1 MLILFTATIFLGAL
15 LLFFV
20 QPMMGRMLL
29 PLLGGAPAV
38 WNTAMVFYQAALLAG
53 YAYAHFAT
61 KWLGVRRQAALHIP
75 LLFLPLLAL
84 PIAIP
89 HGWTPPTTHNPI
101 PWLLAVLAVSAG
113 LPFFVL
119 SATSPLLQRW
129 FSTSGHRDAGDPY
142 FLYAAS
148 NCGSFLA
155 LISYPI
161 LVEPHLGL
169 LQQSRYWAAGYI
181 ALAVLTAL
189 CGLYVWKRLPGGAP
203 AGQANEGTL
212 DALKRVPPTAVSKPL
227 TARRRWR
234 WVLLAFVP
242 CSLMLSVTTYITSEV
257 VPIPLLWVIPLGIY
271 LLTFTLVFAKRRL
284 IPHRW
289 MVSAFPFAVV
299 ILVLMLARMSL
310 KAESFASLGWPVAM
324 HFVGLFVVAMVC
336 HGELANDRPSV
347 EHLTEFFLWISVGGV
362 LGGMFNA
369 LLAPVIFP
377 MVLEYPITLLLA
389 CLLMPLRSSGTPSGR
404 TRILDIAFPVLL
416 GLFTAGLILLVEH
429 ARIDSPR
436 LALALECVPPAVLCL
451 CFFRRPLR
459 FALGG
464 LAIMLATTLALR
476 PEMHAVLVTRSFFGI
491 YGVEKEPGREYLHI
505 FRHGTTMHGMQSFN
519 PKERRIPL
527 LFFTRRGPIGQTI
540 AALPEELKQR
550 VGVIGLGAGTLA
562 CYAEAGQHWTF
573 YEIDPEVERIAANPQ
588 YFTYLQDCPADVKV
602 VLGDARLSLLAEPDH
617 QFGLMILD
625 AYNSDT
631 IPLHLVT
638 REALALYLQ
647 KLTPNGVLAL
657 HITNRHVDLEPVFAN
672 LARDA
677 GLLSLCRIDPATLEE
692 FQGGKAT
699 SWWIVMTRNAQ
710 WLNLLAQD
718 QRWRPVQTQ
727 QGVGLWTDDYTS
739 VFSVFHWGS

>member
-1 MLILFTATIFLGAL
+1 
-15 LLFFV
+15 
-20 QPMMGRMLL
+20 
-29 PLLGGAPAV
+29 
-38 WNTAMVFYQAALLAG
+38 
-53 YAYAHFAT
+53 
-61 KWLGVRRQAALHIP
+61 
-75 LLFLPLLAL
+75 
-84 PIAIP
+84 
-89 HGWTPPTTHNPI
+89 
-101 PWLLAVLAVSAG
+101 
-113 LPFFVL
+113 
-119 SATSPLLQRW
+119 
-129 FSTSGHRDAGDPY
+129 
-142 FLYAAS
+142 
-148 NCGSFLA
+148 
-155 LISYPI
+155 
-161 LVEPHLGL
+161 
-169 LQQSRYWAAGYI
+169 
-181 ALAVLTAL
+181 
-189 CGLYVWKRLPGGAP
+189 
-203 AGQANEGTL
+203 
-212 DALKRVPPTAVSKPL
+212 
-227 TARRRWR
+227 
-234 WVLLAFVP
+234 
-242 CSLMLSVTTYITSEV
+242 
-257 VPIPLLWVIPLGIY
+257 
-271 LLTFTLVFAKRRL
+271 
-284 IPHRW
+284 
-289 MVSAFPFAVV
+289 
-299 ILVLMLARMSL
+299 
-310 KAESFASLGWPVAM
+310 
-324 HFVGLFVVAMVC
+324 
-336 HGELANDRPSV
+336 
-347 EHLTEFFLWISVGGV
+347 
-362 LGGMFNA
+362 
-369 LLAPVIFP
+369 
-377 MVLEYPITLLLA
+377 
-389 CLLMPLRSSGTPSGR
+389 
-404 TRILDIAFPVLL
+404 
-416 GLFTAGLILLVEH
+416 
-429 ARIDSPR
+429 
-436 LALALECVPPAVLCL
+436 
-451 CFFRRPLR
+451 
-459 FALGG
+459 
-464 LAIMLATTLALR
+464 
-476 PEMHAVLVTRSFFGI
+476 
-491 YGVEKEPGREYLHI
+491 
-505 FRHGTTMHGMQSFN
+505 MHGMQSFN